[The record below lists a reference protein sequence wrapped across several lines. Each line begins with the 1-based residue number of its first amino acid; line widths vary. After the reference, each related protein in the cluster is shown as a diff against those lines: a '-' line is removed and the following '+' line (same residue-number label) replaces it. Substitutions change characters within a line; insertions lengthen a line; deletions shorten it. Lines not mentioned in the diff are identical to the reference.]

1 VERYAAFAAN
11 ASGHFPARLSVA
23 SGRDCG
29 IPHWYATCYPIFIV
43 DACEVEMAEGA
54 PYWML
59 WEETVAAG
67 GHWSGLLRRGTTMRL
82 TDVAGG
88 GNASVLMYN
97 YDDRTERY
105 NMPDTL
111 KAQHTAFLARGI
123 AIYSDMGR
131 VLCSITDD
139 TCGWHDTLCG
149 VSNAVATRHKFGES
163 RFQERRND
171 YIRNG
176 YDSLLNE
183 LGKYGLGKR
192 DLSANINFFSKVT
205 VDDGG
210 GLTFHQGHSA
220 PGAYVDL
227 RFEMNTLLIISSDPH
242 PLDPSTV
249 YAPKEIQLTAWHSRP
264 APRNDP
270 CRTRCPE
277 NERGFRNTEVWFR

>member
-1 VERYAAFAAN
+1 
-11 ASGHFPARLSVA
+11 
-23 SGRDCG
+23 
-29 IPHWYATCYPIFIV
+29 
-43 DACEVEMAEGA
+43 MADGA

-59 WEETVAAG
+59 WEETVRPGA
-67 GHWSGLLRRGTTMRL
+67 HWSGLLRRGSTLRI

-88 GNASVLMYN
+88 GNVSALLYN
-97 YDDRTERY
+97 YEDRSERY

-111 KAQHTAFLARGI
+111 KAQHTAFITRGV
-123 AIYSDMGR
+123 ALYSDMGR

-149 VSNAVATRHKFGES
+149 VANAAMVQEKFGAS
-163 RFQERRND
+163 RFQERRNE
-171 YIRNG
+171 YYRNG

-183 LGKYGLGKR
+183 LGKYQLGKR
-192 DLSANINFFSKVT
+192 DLGPTVNFFSKVT
-205 VDDGG
+205 VSDAGAME
-210 GLTFHQGHSA
+210 FHPGNSQ

-227 RFEMNTLLIISSDPH
+227 RFEMNVLVVLSSTPH
-242 PLDPSTV
+242 PLDPASAYSPT
-249 YAPKEIQLTAWHSRP
+249 EMQLTAWHSRP